1 MSDVMSFEQIVS
13 LSLEELEQRKSIAEH
28 QLNLTTQVQMR
39 YPPGSQ
45 DHNMSQFLI
54 TSYQSFIDVL
64 EQTIKNKKAE
74 QSPIYAE

>member
-1 MSDVMSFEQIVS
+1 MSDIMSFEQIVS

-28 QLNLTTQVQMR
+28 QLHLTTQVQMR